1 MPSAESSSQ
10 ARTGKIFERTVHAA
24 AIATSDHETDKA
36 QRDLRD
42 SLRNPPTPTNDVAAG
57 IVAWVV
63 STFYLVI
70 TFLEAIFKEHQDRF
84 TELEGDITALRD
96 RQTTVPS
103 TTFKP
108 STSAATRTPR
118 KPRSCATCHAHGH
131 ITSECRTANPAATRK
146 RIASNRRKEKATS
159 QPLPPY
165 LYYPTTVVPPPSSFG
180 AHHQAATT
188 PVDFAGLAADAQEFR
203 RRHQQSIRD
212 KRRARRSVNPT
223 AS

>member
-1 MPSAESSSQ
+1 MSSVESSSQ
-10 ARTGKIFERTVHAA
+10 VRRGKIFEPTVHAA

-42 SLRNPPTPTNDVAAG
+42 SLRNAPQPTNEVAAG
-57 IVAWVV
+57 IVAWAV

-70 TFLEAIFKEHQDRF
+70 TFLEAIFKEYQDRF
-84 TELEGDITALRD
+84 TELEGDITVLQD

-103 TTFKP
+103 TTPKP

-118 KPRSCATCHAHGH
+118 KPRSCTTCHAHGH

-146 RIASNRRKEKATS
+146 QIASNRRKEKAMG

-165 LYYPTTVVPPPSSFG
+165 LYYPTTVIPPPSSAG
-180 AHHQAATT
+180 PHHPAAVT
-188 PVDFAGLAADAQEFR
+188 PVDFANLAANAQEF
-203 RRHQQSIRD
+203 HC
-212 KRRARRSVNPT
+212 
-223 AS
+223 